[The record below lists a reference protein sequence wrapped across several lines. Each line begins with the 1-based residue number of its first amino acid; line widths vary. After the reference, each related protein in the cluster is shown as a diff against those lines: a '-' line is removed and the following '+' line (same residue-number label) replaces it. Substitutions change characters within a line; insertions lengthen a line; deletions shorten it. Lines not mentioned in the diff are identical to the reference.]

1 MNIEVTAKNTDL
13 IERIGLHDVLLESM
27 MWKFDGNSVT
37 FKMSNWEWNNEGE
50 LTLQGVVYCE
60 ASALRLFNRHPG
72 GPSYI
77 NDVYVD
83 DQFSIADL
91 FCRFVKANKLSLE
104 DCNMPNVGNYFCITM
119 FLDSGDFVR
128 FVVEKLTWES
138 TSEKQ
143 L

>member
-1 MNIEVTAKNTDL
+1 MNIEVTAKNTAL
-13 IERIGLHDVLLESM
+13 VEQIGLHDVLLESM
-27 MWKFDGNSVT
+27 MWKFEGDSVT

-60 ASALRLFNRHPG
+60 ASALWLFNRHPG
-72 GPSYI
+72 GASYI

-91 FCRFVKANKLSLE
+91 FCRLVKESKLSVE
-104 DCNMPNVGNYFCITM
+104 DCNIPNVGNYFCVTM

-138 TSEKQ
+138 ASEK
-143 L
+143 